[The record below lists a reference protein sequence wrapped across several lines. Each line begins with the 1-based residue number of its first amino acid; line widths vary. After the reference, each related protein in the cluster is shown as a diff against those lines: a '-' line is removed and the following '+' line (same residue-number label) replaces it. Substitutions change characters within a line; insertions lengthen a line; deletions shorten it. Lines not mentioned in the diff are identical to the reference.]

1 MPLEDSTYLTWYILF
16 YNIYIFLFGIIIY
29 IYIFYNV
36 YLFNPIITLQTNLR
50 NYLILQE
57 HTRERGWGGGRRK
70 EGGDGGDNSTMW
82 WRWRYKESHIY

>member
-1 MPLEDSTYLTWYILF
+1 MPLDDSTYLTWYILF
-16 YNIYIFLFGIIIY
+16 YNIYIFIFAIIIY
-29 IYIFYNV
+29 IYIYYNV
-36 YLFNPIITLQTNLR
+36 YLFNPIITLQTNFR

-57 HTRERGWGGGRRK
+57 HTREGGWGGGRRK